1 MRAERLLIG
10 AVIAL
15 SVAVAA
21 WASTGSTPTPGRPTT
36 TSSTDVAVAVP
47 LRTFASGDGAYSID
61 VPPGWRQLGEGPLMT
76 FTDSTSAITIQTS
89 TRVEPST
96 IDEITA
102 SVVADHAMVLDGAER
117 VAVEVERRGA
127 AANGQ
132 VRGDGHAGG
141 SRCECVGHRDVSF
154 GQLGGQAGAQ
164 VGGEVGTRGDRAV
177 DEAQGLERIDV
188 VVLGHRASPLGASS
202 V

>member
-102 SVVADHAMVLDGAER
+102 SVVADHVDDPGFAIGR
-117 VAVEVERRGA
+117 TSPVALPR
-127 AANGQ
+127 
-132 VRGDGHAGG
+132 AGNAITT
-141 SRCECVGHRDVSF
+141 SY
-154 GQLGGQAGAQ
+154 
-164 VGGEVGTRGDRAV
+164 
-177 DEAQGLERIDV
+177 
-188 VVLGHRASPLGASS
+188 RASRPVPAIPGTPRDLTPIEVTRFVFTAYRIELTVTCVSPSPDFAGVCRRVVETLG
-202 V
+202 VG